1 MGIDTAEARNAK
13 TLVHFATEFKVRTL
27 IDHADDALCW
37 TIV

>member
-13 TLVHFATEFKVRTL
+13 TLVHFATEFEVRTL
-27 IDHADDALCW
+27 IGHADDALWW